1 MQSYEQGGQSDRIT
15 ELNPSIFVD
24 SVQTQEPTV
33 QTQSGK
39 FKRAAEEYLKQQE
52 VVRRELEQH
61 NDKDVGVWSHNGT
74 VQSGHMG
81 EKYSIDGQS
90 GYGTGHSAFTAEG
103 GHHPHDSVPQ
113 LTGEIAAMNLT
124 AQSESRLSRVSGTS
138 HASSHASQAPSHASE
153 GYANRPQG
161 SPMPPPSEHPDMGL
175 LMKRYVDK
183 GFYYQYP
190 STEGIVTLYLPNED
204 SLIKLKASVEE
215 ATCSKCR
222 TPLGRK
228 RETCQNRKIHDEHY
242 SVTVKAMRDFWSY
255 VTDRSP
261 GEVDVD
267 HFYDDMILKYPKK
280 LQGDDALIAWCLTA
294 DNIVSTIKGTLRSS
308 KPNPDMPKNYWG
320 SAENRDR
327 LRTAQKRDEDVSGH
341 LPGPEKIS
349 RWRNLQS
356 KHPEWF
362 FAHSE

>member
-1 MQSYEQGGQSDRIT
+1 MQSYRQDGQSDRIT
-15 ELNPSIFVD
+15 DVTGITAQFED
-24 SVQTQEPTV
+24 SLETQAPTLP
-33 QTQSGK
+33 TQAGR
-39 FKRAAEEYLKQQE
+39 FKGVVGQVIKQQGVE
-52 VVRRELEQH
+52 RKEAAQQ
-61 NDKDVGVWSHNGT
+61 NDNDVGVWSPNET

-81 EKYSIDGQS
+81 EQYVIDGQS

-103 GHHPHDSVPQ
+103 RHHPHDSVSQ
-113 LTGEIAAMNLT
+113 LTRETSAMNLT
-124 AQSESRLSRVSGTS
+124 AQSESRLSRVSATS
-138 HASSHASQAPSHASE
+138 HAPSHASE

-161 SPMPPPSEHPDMGL
+161 SPPSEHPDMGL

-204 SLIKLKASVEE
+204 SLNKLKASVEE
-215 ATCSKCR
+215 ETCSKCR

-267 HFYDDMILKYPKK
+267 HFYDDMILKCN
-280 LQGDDALIAWCLTA
+280 LLTLGPH
-294 DNIVSTIKGTLRSS
+294 TSS
-308 KPNPDMPKNYWG
+308 ITD
-320 SAENRDR
+320 
-327 LRTAQKRDEDVSGH
+327 T
-341 LPGPEKIS
+341 
-349 RWRNLQS
+349 
-356 KHPEWF
+356 
-362 FAHSE
+362 